1 MIQKTWLRRPSLRA
15 VGGFDVWGDA
25 AHWVVLTGSVRAV
38 ERVICAESLAL
49 PDGCVVNGLLEQ
61 PQMLGLWLKD
71 WLSERDLHLD
81 ALYVAVPDA
90 NVMRGTLRLPFNLQA
105 EDVDFQIAAELQT
118 DLDQPAVC
126 WDYTEEDH
134 ALSRDPAASDPDT
147 TAHLDQRTFAWATV
161 PRTHVEAWQQFAL
174 AAGLRLSAVI
184 PRDAALALAQHKT
197 QMTQSSSGNA
207 GLALHDDAAL
217 GLALGAW
224 HEAGFNFL
232 PHRTLKLQ
240 ALRWRWV
247 QRMAVSSLA
256 GVLLAVGVGLWVSH
270 MTSNLREKTGDLAA
284 AELRLK
290 QANSANKEVQTA
302 LADAQTL
309 GQWLRGQALLQQQT
323 LQWSRVLAQYSQGLW
338 VSEVKQQQAHWLLK
352 GEALSAAQA
361 QHLVQQLKGLD
372 IWAQTPELRHLELGE
387 PKSAENLSVWHFRI
401 EADLKVGV

>member
-1 MIQKTWLRRPSLRA
+1 
-15 VGGFDVWGDA
+15 
-25 AHWVVLTGSVRAV
+25 V
-38 ERVICAESLAL
+38 EV
-49 PDGCVVNGLLEQ
+49 
-61 PQMLGLWLKD
+61 
-71 WLSERDLHLD
+71 
-81 ALYVAVPDA
+81 
-90 NVMRGTLRLPFNLQA
+90 
-105 EDVDFQIAAELQT
+105 
-118 DLDQPAVC
+118 
-126 WDYTEEDH
+126 
-134 ALSRDPAASDPDT
+134 
-147 TAHLDQRTFAWATV
+147 
-161 PRTHVEAWQQFAL
+161 WQQFAL

-184 PRDAALALAQHKT
+184 PRDDALALAQHKI